1 MSAMDV
7 SITATLSY
15 IVFAFGSLLVAIQ
28 VSSAQLTPR
37 IIATTL
43 LRDNVIRSIVG
54 VFVYGLLIAV
64 AVKNRMD
71 TVPRF
76 MISLAAIWGLVSTV
90 AFLFL
95 IDYAAR
101 LLRPVT
107 ICWRVGE
114 QGLKVIESVYPR
126 PIDKQRKSTPR
137 PPRAR
142 PRRTGS
148 SSTAAPPRSCLP

>member
-1 MSAMDV
+1 MDV

-71 TVPRF
+71 DGSPIHGQPRGNLGTRLHRGVP
-76 MISLAAIWGLVSTV
+76 VS
-90 AFLFL
+90 
-95 IDYAAR
+95 
-101 LLRPVT
+101 
-107 ICWRVGE
+107 
-114 QGLKVIESVYPR
+114 
-126 PIDKQRKSTPR
+126 
-137 PPRAR
+137 
-142 PRRTGS
+142 
-148 SSTAAPPRSCLP
+148 